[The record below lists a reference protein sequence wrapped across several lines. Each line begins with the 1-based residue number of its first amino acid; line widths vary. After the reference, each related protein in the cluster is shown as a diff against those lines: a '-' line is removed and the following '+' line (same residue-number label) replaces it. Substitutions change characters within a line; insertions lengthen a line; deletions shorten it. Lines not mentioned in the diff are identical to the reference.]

1 MIFKDYYI
9 IIAITIDKP
18 ENPTLLF

>member
-1 MIFKDYYI
+1 MISKDYYI
-9 IIAITIDKP
+9 IIEITIDKP